1 MALNRHRADLVG
13 QIEVPRRAHGVAA
26 YPSQLGMYLPIG
38 GDSAE
43 DLPCARRASALAGRV
58 PARLSGHVP
67 TVAPGHCR

>member
-43 DLPCARRASALAGRV
+43 DLPCARRASAW
-58 PARLSGHVP
+58 
-67 TVAPGHCR
+67 PGECLPGYPVTSRP